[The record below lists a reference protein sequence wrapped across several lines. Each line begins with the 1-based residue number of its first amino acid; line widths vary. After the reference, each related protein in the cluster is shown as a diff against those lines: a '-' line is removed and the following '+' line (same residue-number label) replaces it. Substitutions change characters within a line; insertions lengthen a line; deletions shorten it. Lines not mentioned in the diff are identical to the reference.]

1 MLPAMPPPSA
11 VQAEIDL
18 APMKYQSSLQSYRN
32 LLEAPSTKTPYLLI
46 GLRTPKGNGLE
57 LQVRHEDAYV
67 IGFKGAGGWYVFDDQ
82 KGGWGPPCGVNSN
95 YNQLGK
101 VGTIRYDDLEA
112 LGTLAEYKKGSGVLD
127 KRLCAILFA
136 VTSEAARSATVATY
150 FTGLTNSVGTKHAA
164 DLQARGGPDFEH
176 LRSTYFLNWAK
187 PPEVEMEVGKVYH
200 FSKNDTLVQRYRK

>member
-1 MLPAMPPPSA
+1 MLPAMPPPAA

-18 APMKYQSSLQSYRN
+18 SPLKYQSSLQTYRS
-32 LLEAPSTKTPYLLI
+32 LLEAPSTKTPSLLI
-46 GLRTPKGNGLE
+46 GLRTPKGDVVE

-67 IGFKGAGGWYVFDDQ
+67 IGFKGADQWYGFDDQ

-101 VGTIRYDDLEA
+101 VGNVRYDDLQA
-112 LGTLAEYKKGSGVLD
+112 LGDLAKYKKGSGALD

-150 FTGLTNSVGTKHAA
+150 FTGLTNSVGTTHAA
-164 DLQARGGPDFEH
+164 YLQGGVDFEF
-176 LRSTYFLNWAK
+176 LRTTYFLNWAN
-187 PPEVEMEVGKVYH
+187 PPEVEMELGKVYH